1 MLVIQKMPM
10 CKKKIIIMSGL
21 LVVSVKNLFAIRGAR
36 IYDRLPNEGEK

>member
-1 MLVIQKMPM
+1 
-10 CKKKIIIMSGL
+10 MSGL